1 MYPRKGQQQARDS
14 KMLVLLPNNQTEML
28 MDRKVLEVTWSGSGL
43 DIIETSNL
51 EVDSDFDE
59 NSSGMCSFSFK
70 NRMFLIGGK
79 GSRIFHIFTVH
90 PTFRLFRVREPQIS
104 GISDSTLPKNNPFRQ
119 YVVDLDRNSL
129 SRLDDLP
136 FAFENGRCANIN
148 NEYGLLCSPLDGFKN
163 CWIFDGLYNQTYR

>member
-28 MDRKVLEVTWSGSGL
+28 MDRKVLDVTWSGSGL

-51 EVDSDFDE
+51 EVDSDFNE

-79 GSRIFHIFTVH
+79 GLRIILLHFG
-90 PTFRLFRVREPQIS
+90 RRVNCFVSVSPRFQEYQIRCFPR
-104 GISDSTLPKNNPFRQ
+104 II
-119 YVVDLDRNSL
+119 
-129 SRLDDLP
+129 RLD
-136 FAFENGRCANIN
+136 
-148 NEYGLLCSPLDGFKN
+148 SM
-163 CWIFDGLYNQTYR
+163 

>member
-43 DIIETSNL
+43 DIIEAGNL

-79 GSRIFHIFTVH
+79 GSRIGHSQFSRRFGCFESVS
-90 PTFRLFRVREPQIS
+90 PRFQEYQIRRFPR
-104 GISDSTLPKNNPFRQ
+104 II
-119 YVVDLDRNSL
+119 
-129 SRLDDLP
+129 RLD
-136 FAFENGRCANIN
+136 
-148 NEYGLLCSPLDGFKN
+148 SM
-163 CWIFDGLYNQTYR
+163 